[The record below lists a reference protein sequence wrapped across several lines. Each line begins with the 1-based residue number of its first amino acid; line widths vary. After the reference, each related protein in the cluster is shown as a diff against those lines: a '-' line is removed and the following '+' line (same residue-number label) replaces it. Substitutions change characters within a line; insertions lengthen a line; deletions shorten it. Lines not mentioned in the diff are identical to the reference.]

1 MFEMM
6 DYGMPLP
13 AITASPTG
21 SVMSEQYDSGEQ
33 YNQQTAYDSIFDT
46 RMKTTMADSIFD
58 TQMKTTMTDSIFEN
72 TGQRN
77 SYQSS
82 DDVFE
87 FIDRRKTEFS
97 DFREDGKQ
105 LRSTLEPI
113 AWTVQTLCS
122 TFGEAL
128 ALVR

>member
-1 MFEMM
+1 MATDSLVDLWRDALDAYEQRA
-6 DYGMPLP
+6 GVKLSSP
-13 AITASPTG
+13 AITP
-21 SVMSEQYDSGEQ
+21 
-33 YNQQTAYDSIFDT
+33 
-46 RMKTTMADSIFD
+46 
-58 TQMKTTMTDSIFEN
+58 FE
-72 TGQRN
+72 
-77 SYQSS
+77 SS